1 MSDPST
7 LLAQWRYAA
16 IFLCVV
22 LGNVG
27 LPVPEETV
35 LALAGYAAW
44 RGDLHLPTVLAVGV
58 ISAVVGDNIGYWLG
72 RRYGRAALERY
83 GRWAFVTPE
92 HLRKVSSFMTRYGAL
107 AVFLA
112 RFVAGFRFLAGPL
125 AGGAGLPPLTFT
137 IANLLGALVYV
148 PYAVG
153 IGYGIGY
160 GFGDVIQRL
169 VGRIE
174 HVVLA
179 AVLVLTLA
187 LVAVRILRA
196 RHASP

>member
-1 MSDPST
+1 MPDLNT
-7 LLAQWRYAA
+7 LLEQWRYAA
-16 IFLCVV
+16 IFLCVI

-27 LPVPEETV
+27 LPVPEETI

-58 ISAVVGDNIGYWLG
+58 LSAVIGDNIGYWLG
-72 RRYGRAALERY
+72 RRYGRAAIERY
-83 GRWAFVTPE
+83 GRWAYLTPK
-92 HLRKVSSFMTRYGAL
+92 HLEKVSRLMTRYGAC

-112 RFVAGFRFLAGPL
+112 RFVAGLRFLAGPL
-125 AGGAGLPPLTFT
+125 AGAAGLPPLTFMT
-137 IANLLGALVYV
+137 ANVLGALVYV

-169 VGRIE
+169 IGPIE
-174 HVVLA
+174 HLVLVTIVVLT
-179 AVLVLTLA
+179 VVF
-187 LVAVRILRA
+187 VAVRVLRA
-196 RHASP
+196 RGASP